1 MFKYFIF
8 VMFSIHRKRNNKYQH
23 NVIREDFPYKFIRPF
38 EICIDHIKLKYKSK
52 NPFFHFLYTEL
63 NNVSN
68 IYLIKDIHEHS
79 VITCVLLSVF
89 NNIYFKKQVIK
100 CYIKKL

>member
-8 VMFSIHRKRNNKYQH
+8 VMFSTHRKRNNKYQH

-38 EICIDHIKLKYKSK
+38 EICIDHIKLKYTSKKS
-52 NPFFHFLYTEL
+52 FLHFPHTEL

-68 IYLIKDIHEHS
+68 IYMIKDIHEYS
-79 VITCVLLSVF
+79 VITCVLLPVF
-89 NNIYFKKQVIK
+89 NNIYFKIQVIK
-100 CYIKKL
+100 YYIKKL